1 MSEVKITPFSFGES
15 DEDIA
20 QVQADTLPGATEP
33 KKEEEDKSQ
42 KTEKEEVKPE
52 KGGLSFFDPGEEET
66 DDEEDAS
73 DSLGLFGD
81 KPKKEE
87 KVEDKK
93 ISTEEVEYSAIK
105 DFLIENG
112 IWQDWEGSES
122 TVLNAETFQKL
133 WEAQAEN
140 KAKHY
145 VTEEV
150 SQFGETASQLMQYLK
165 AGGDVNQFLDNHNQ
179 QLDVAS
185 IDVTSEDGQEK
196 AISTFYESI
205 GKSKEWIKKQINRLK
220 DDGEDTFKEE
230 AEDCIDKL
238 KEELDSQRQELI
250 REQQQAQKERQLQV
264 EAFNKNLRTAIHS
277 DPDAAEREK
286 KELDKFLFDYKYQDD
301 GGTKYSEYY
310 KKFIEIQQDPKKY
323 HKLVRFV
330 KDFENF
336 EDKKKTEKEVK
347 AKTFKFLRTS
357 QETVSN
363 FDEKTPVKEKT
374 EKTKNNPQPF
384 RFFN

>member
-122 TVLNAETFQKL
+122 TELNAETFQKL

-150 SQFGETASQLMQYLK
+150 SQFGETASQLMEYLK

-230 AEDCIDKL
+230 AEDCIAKL

-250 REQQQAQKERQLQV
+250 KEQQQAQKER
-264 EAFNKNLRTAIHS
+264 
-277 DPDAAEREK
+277 
-286 KELDKFLFDYKYQDD
+286 
-301 GGTKYSEYY
+301 
-310 KKFIEIQQDPKKY
+310 
-323 HKLVRFV
+323 VR
-330 KDFENF
+330 
-336 EDKKKTEKEVK
+336 
-347 AKTFKFLRTS
+347 
-357 QETVSN
+357 
-363 FDEKTPVKEKT
+363 
-374 EKTKNNPQPF
+374 
-384 RFFN
+384 

>member
-122 TVLNAETFQKL
+122 TELNAETFQKL

-150 SQFGETASQLMQYLK
+150 SQFGETASQLMEYLK

-179 QLDVAS
+179 QL
-185 IDVTSEDGQEK
+185 
-196 AISTFYESI
+196 
-205 GKSKEWIKKQINRLK
+205 L
-220 DDGEDTFKEE
+220 
-230 AEDCIDKL
+230 L
-238 KEELDSQRQELI
+238 
-250 REQQQAQKERQLQV
+250 LQV
-264 EAFNKNLRTAIHS
+264 E
-277 DPDAAEREK
+277 
-286 KELDKFLFDYKYQDD
+286 
-301 GGTKYSEYY
+301 
-310 KKFIEIQQDPKKY
+310 
-323 HKLVRFV
+323 LVVVR
-330 KDFENF
+330 
-336 EDKKKTEKEVK
+336 
-347 AKTFKFLRTS
+347 A
-357 QETVSN
+357 
-363 FDEKTPVKEKT
+363 
-374 EKTKNNPQPF
+374 
-384 RFFN
+384 